1 MKKYWD
7 PDAELLAQLKNK
19 ALKVGIK
26 TDEKNAMFYLRSFY
40 NKNDLE
46 NMMFAGKVMEI
57 LMAFIFGMIQAFMGK
72 DHFSVEMTAED
83 DEAQVDYRING
94 KPIQLKFCWK
104 PDDNKMIDEQ
114 NRLWW
119 RGIMLVIIER
129 YQRGGD
135 YDIIDTLMEI
145 MEFVGVSENDMQKE
159 LDEDPAL
166 DVVEEM
172 WKWYCERMKLKKLP
186 RLRAPF

>member
-1 MKKYWD
+1 
-7 PDAELLAQLKNK
+7 
-19 ALKVGIK
+19 
-26 TDEKNAMFYLRSFY
+26 
-40 NKNDLE
+40 
-46 NMMFAGKVMEI
+46 
-57 LMAFIFGMIQAFMGK
+57 
-72 DHFSVEMTAED
+72 
-83 DEAQVDYRING
+83 
-94 KPIQLKFCWK
+94 
-104 PDDNKMIDEQ
+104 MIDEQ